1 MRSWFLKAAVGV
13 VIVVVSTFALTFTLT
28 HRSSAVA
35 SASEMMSGPMSSPV
49 TGFTLH
55 IDASQHYANHPD
67 EIIHHWCKTYSKSMI
82 ECLLFDS
89 DGPNGHEVGVE
100 TVVPTSVWKT
110 FSPAERAKWHYHR
123 VEIPKLKVA
132 TMPGLTKEQSAKV
145 VASLLETYGKVW
157 ILWDPQ
163 STNGMPLG
171 DPTITILK

>member
-1 MRSWFLKAAVGV
+1 MAGDS
-13 VIVVVSTFALTFTLT
+13 
-28 HRSSAVA
+28 
-35 SASEMMSGPMSSPV
+35 MSSPV
-49 TGFTLH
+49 SGFTLH
-55 IDASQHYANHPD
+55 IDASQHYAGHPD

-82 ECLLFDS
+82 ECLLFDA

-100 TVVPTSVWKT
+100 TIVPTSVWKT
-110 FSPAERAKWHYHR
+110 FPASERAKWHYHR